1 MTFPRIL
8 IDETFRLFHRV
19 FLPQTLTRCTR
30 PTSSRVDDTRAVY
43 RFTSPGSSRHA
54 PWLALRNSRFRAP
67 PPPQPLRR
75 RVASRSVSRS
85 TRFSSLVPSAIKD
98 PTSTIDATTVWKDES
113 ECIVGTYGRGN
124 TPVFTHGLGCLMW
137 DTTGKEYLDFTAG
150 IAVNVLGH
158 SDPDWVAAVSEQA
171 GKICHVSNLY
181 HTEPGATLARKL
193 VNDSFADKV
202 FYCNSGTEAI
212 EGAIKFAR
220 KFQKTKAEKADANT
234 PKWFRKVK
242 KLKWATETVS
252 FSNCFHGR
260 TLGALNLTWKKAY
273 REPFVPLSPGH
284 TFATYGDL
292 ESARNAIVAGKTAA
306 VFVEPVQGE
315 GGIFPAYRAFLE
327 GLRKICDETGAVLV
341 FDEVQCGLGRTGY
354 LWGHQSVGVFPDIM
368 VRAFSNHHIPPP

>member
-1 MTFPRIL
+1 
-8 IDETFRLFHRV
+8 
-19 FLPQTLTRCTR
+19 
-30 PTSSRVDDTRAVY
+30 
-43 RFTSPGSSRHA
+43 
-54 PWLALRNSRFRAP
+54 
-67 PPPQPLRR
+67 
-75 RVASRSVSRS
+75 
-85 TRFSSLVPSAIKD
+85 
-98 PTSTIDATTVWKDES
+98 
-113 ECIVGTYGRGN
+113 
-124 TPVFTHGLGCLMW
+124 
-137 DTTGKEYLDFTAG
+137 
-150 IAVNVLGH
+150 
-158 SDPDWVAAVSEQA
+158 
-171 GKICHVSNLY
+171 
-181 HTEPGATLARKL
+181 

-315 GGIFPAYRAFLE
+315 GGIFPADRAFLE

>member
-1 MTFPRIL
+1 
-8 IDETFRLFHRV
+8 
-19 FLPQTLTRCTR
+19 
-30 PTSSRVDDTRAVY
+30 
-43 RFTSPGSSRHA
+43 
-54 PWLALRNSRFRAP
+54 
-67 PPPQPLRR
+67 
-75 RVASRSVSRS
+75 
-85 TRFSSLVPSAIKD
+85 
-98 PTSTIDATTVWKDES
+98 
-113 ECIVGTYGRGN
+113 
-124 TPVFTHGLGCLMW
+124 LMW